1 MKRKLF
7 SLLVLL
13 VAAVTGAWADIIP
26 TYDLSVGTNDHGTV
40 KFYVG
45 QNEVTTAK
53 EGQTVTVEITPATGW
68 SVNKPAGVWYAAAGV
83 TRSNIDLAKDF
94 EPTFVSEDA
103 QTGTKTY
110 TFEMIRANA
119 KFDCTYKKLLTNAD
133 ITIADITAPTY
144 TGQAQTP
151 AITVKDGETTLVL
164 GKDYTVT
171 YSNNINAGTATV
183 TITAVATSEKYA
195 GETTKKF
202 TILPKDLEDSMIA
215 EISFEPWTGWEIKPE
230 PAVTYNNMTL
240 VKGTDFTYSYQN
252 NIDIAEATAKK
263 APTVIV
269 TGQGNYTGSASKT
282 FTIGKAF
289 CSVTFEVWEY
299 EKNVGDPDFFVRAI
313 VSGGGTSVLTY
324 RSMDE
329 TIGTVD
335 AQTGLVHL
343 TGKAGLLVIY
353 ATLSGDPCYIDAID
367 YCRITVKDATG
378 IRTIENGKSTSDNWF
393 DLNGRRIEKPAAKGV
408 YVKNGKKVVVK

>member
-289 CSVTFEVWEY
+289 CSVTFEVWSF

-313 VSGGGTSVLTY
+313 PSGGGTSVLTY

-329 TIGTVD
+329 TIATVD

-343 TGKAGLLVIY
+343 TGNPGVVIIY
-353 ATLSGDPCYIDAID
+353 ARLSGDPCYIEAVD
-367 YCRITVKDATG
+367 YCQITVKGATG
-378 IRTIENGKSTSDNWF
+378 IRTIENGKSASDNWF
-393 DLNGRRIEKPAAKGV
+393 DLNGRRIKKPATKGV